1 VSLIMGAVGPCCCH
15 WASLFHLQSTPQAV
29 ACEAEMGGVATG
41 SSSAGLVFCV
51 GVGVVYQ

>member
-1 VSLIMGAVGPCCCH
+1 MSLIMGAVGPCCCH